1 MSAEVA
7 TIVSGVLL
15 VGVFVIVGWRLRRKE
30 RERDDK
36 QDGQY

>member
-15 VGVFVIVGWRLRRKE
+15 VGVFVLVGWRLRRKG
-30 RERDDK
+30 RERGDK
-36 QDGQY
+36 RGGQY

>member
-15 VGVFVIVGWRLRRKE
+15 VGVFVLVGWRLRRKE
-30 RERDDK
+30 RERGDK
-36 QDGQY
+36 RGGQY